1 MEPTAQVTPK
11 TPMTDEERQHLAEK
25 LDLELEDFIGGL
37 EKRSYTEGWPED
49 RWQEPHVKG
58 PGKAEVLLRGSA
70 EWPRV
75 KGPGKAEVLL
85 RSSAEWPRVKGPG
98 KAEVLLRSSA
108 EWPRVKGPGKAEV
121 LLRSSAEWPHEM
133 EKHPFFMSQPPSGDQ
148 PLSPLM
154 EGLQQ
159 LKYDETEN
167 SPEDLANSY
176 KEDGNFNFKIKK
188 YRMAIIAYS
197 EGLRHKCSDDKLN
210 AQLHNNRA
218 AAHFF
223 LKNYR
228 SCANDCRAA
237 LRLLPD
243 YPKVRA
249 RLAQCLFHLS
259 QFDECVTTCDQIL
272 GQQPDNKEMKTLRTK
287 AMTAKKYKERDLRR
301 KERTSH
307 KSMEQERALL
317 QVIADR
323 GVTLDKRG
331 LPDHSSEGRVHLS
344 GVSLVW
350 PVMFLYPE
358 HETTDLIEEF
368 HEDTTKKTARETK
381 KEMGGADNRKCSSE
395 KRMEEIKG
403 VIIVEDTRLGG
414 VVGQRACRVEARLL
428 RTGRSRFREHL
439 ELMFESPPE
448 WDKER
453 KYVLERLLVYWE
465 DQETRR
471 LHPVDKATTLRQ
483 VLAHRRY
490 VVVAG
495 RPSFLVLAEGSEAQK
510 RILALNAKSSF
521 NTTSALANYTTKEGF
536 CNIINFLG
544 KSLQLGRGGG
554 FGPRSFLPPWVS
566 APADEM
572 IILKQLPVKHCE
584 NSTWLVAFV
593 SMLTKTSRKAHSHP
607 SQYSDRSILGHVTA
621 NEIIKDTSR
630 GDAAA

>member
-1 MEPTAQVTPK
+1 MEPTAQVTSK

-49 RWQEPHVKG
+49 RWQE
-58 PGKAEVLLRGSA
+58 
-70 EWPRV
+70 
-75 KGPGKAEVLL
+75 
-85 RSSAEWPRVKGPG
+85 
-98 KAEVLLRSSA
+98 
-108 EWPRVKGPGKAEV
+108 
-121 LLRSSAEWPHEM
+121 EM
-133 EKHPFFMSQPPSGDQ
+133 EKHPFFMSHPPSADQ

-159 LKYDETEN
+159 LKYDEKEN

-188 YRMAIIAYS
+188 YRMAIVAYT

-228 SCANDCRAA
+228 SCANDCKAA

-243 YPKVRA
+243 YPKVQP

-259 QFDECVTTCDQIL
+259 QFDECVTSCDQIL
-272 GQQPDNKEMKTLRTK
+272 GEQPDNKEMKALRTK
-287 AMTAKKYKERDLRR
+287 AMTAKKYKERDFRR

-323 GVTLDKRG
+323 GITLDKRG

-368 HEDTTKKTARETK
+368 HEDTTF
-381 KEMGGADNRKCSSE
+381 
-395 KRMEEIKG
+395 
-403 VIIVEDTRLGG
+403 
-414 VVGQRACRVEARLL
+414 Q
-428 RTGRSRFREHL
+428 EHL

-448 WDKER
+448 WDRDR
-453 KYVLERLLVYWE
+453 KYVLERLVVYWE
-465 DQETRR
+465 DQETRH
-471 LHPVDKATTLRQ
+471 LHPVDKGTTLRQ

-510 RILALNAKSSF
+510 RILALNAK
-521 NTTSALANYTTKEGF
+521 
-536 CNIINFLG
+536 
-544 KSLQLGRGGG
+544 
-554 FGPRSFLPPWVS
+554 V
-566 APADEM
+566 
-572 IILKQLPVKHCE
+572 
-584 NSTWLVAFV
+584 
-593 SMLTKTSRKAHSHP
+593 
-607 SQYSDRSILGHVTA
+607 
-621 NEIIKDTSR
+621 
-630 GDAAA
+630 